1 MKDSSLL
8 VPESIKIAFITE
20 EATYLKLDRSH
31 CLFH

>member
-20 EATYLKLDRSH
+20 EATYLKPDRSH